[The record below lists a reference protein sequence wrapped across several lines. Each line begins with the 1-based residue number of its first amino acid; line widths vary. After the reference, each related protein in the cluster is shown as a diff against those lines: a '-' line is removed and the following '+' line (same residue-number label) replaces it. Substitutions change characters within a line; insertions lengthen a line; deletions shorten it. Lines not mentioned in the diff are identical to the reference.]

1 MGKEEIL
8 CTPIGEMMDML
19 SCLSGEMMD
28 MLSCLSIYE
37 GGAKEKAPK
46 MSMEEFLKLN

>member
-8 CTPIGEMMDML
+8 CTPIGEML
-19 SCLSGEMMD
+19 D

-37 GGAKEKAPK
+37 GGAKQKPPK
-46 MSMEEFLKLN
+46 MTMEEFLMLE

>member
-8 CTPIGEMMDML
+8 CTPI
-19 SCLSGEMMD
+19 GEMMD

>member
-8 CTPIGEMMDML
+8 CAPI
-19 SCLSGEMMD
+19 GEMMD

-46 MSMEEFLKLN
+46 MSMEEFLKLK

>member
-19 SCLSGEMMD
+19 SCLS
-28 MLSCLSIYE
+28 IYE
-37 GGAKEKAPK
+37 GGAKEKTPK
-46 MSMEEFLKLN
+46 MSMEEFLELN

>member
-1 MGKEEIL
+1 MSKEEIL
-8 CTPIGEMMDML
+8 CTPI
-19 SCLSGEMMD
+19 GEMMD

>member
-19 SCLSGEMMD
+19 SCLS
-28 MLSCLSIYE
+28 IYE
-37 GGAKEKAPK
+37 GGAKEKHSKK
-46 MSMEEFLKLN
+46 MNMIDFLKLE

>member
-8 CTPIGEMMDML
+8 CTPI
-19 SCLSGEMMD
+19 GEMMD

-46 MSMEEFLKLN
+46 MSMEEFLQLK

>member
-19 SCLSGEMMD
+19 SCLS
-28 MLSCLSIYE
+28 IYE
-37 GGAKEKAPK
+37 GGAKQKAPK
-46 MSMEEFLKLN
+46 MSMEEFLKLK

>member
-8 CTPIGEMMDML
+8 CTPI
-19 SCLSGEMMD
+19 GEMMD

-46 MSMEEFLKLN
+46 MSMEEFLKLK

>member
-19 SCLSGEMMD
+19 SCLS
-28 MLSCLSIYE
+28 IYE
-37 GGAKEKAPK
+37 GGAKEKESSSKRK
-46 MSMEEFLKLN
+46 MSMEEFLKLK